1 MFSKR
6 FVAASAV
13 AVTSFAS
20 VAGEPPASL
29 KAADPAA
36 QVSQTTY
43 TSAFSTYIPA
53 ATDNV
58 SPDKVWKEA
67 NATVASEGMHGG
79 AHAGHVPAAQGAG
92 SHSGHTM
99 PTQGATSSAHAGQGT
114 PAEPAGQTPHA
125 GHQMPAQAIA
135 PAAPTGQRSPAAH
148 TGHQMAPAVKEAP
161 HAGHQ
166 MAPMTKPDPHA
177 GHQMT
182 PVTKPDPHA
191 GHQMA
196 PVPKPDPHAGHQMGQ
211 EKMPANATR
220 PVPAKGGANEA
231 SHEQHQQQGK
241 ETKK

>member
-20 VAGEPPASL
+20 IAGEPSASL

-43 TSAFSTYIPA
+43 TSVLSTYRPA
-53 ATDNV
+53 QDTND
-58 SPDKVWKEA
+58 SPDKVWRDA
-67 NATVASEGMHGG
+67 NATVASEGMHGE
-79 AHAGHVPAAQGAG
+79 AHGGQAPMAQDASGHA
-92 SHSGHTM
+92 GHTM
-99 PTQGATSSAHAGQGT
+99 PTQSENPGTHSGHGT

-148 TGHQMAPAVKEAP
+148 TGHQIAPAVKQDS

-166 MAPMTKPDPHA
+166 MAPMTKPKPHA
-177 GHQMT
+177 GHQT
-182 PVTKPDPHA
+182 APVTKPDPHA

-220 PVPAKGGANEA
+220 PAPAKGAAKEA
-231 SHEQHQQQGK
+231 SHEKHQQQGK